1 MPVVKGVISNP
12 DTQVITLGASPLG
25 PITQA
30 EDPTNVVRLYKDP
43 LCEGTQVAQGT
54 VATLSEGIQVT
65 VPPNSVTTFYATQE
79 DAGGPSGCSNGLRYR
94 QVSTPPSVPVF
105 TSIDPAS
112 PANNNFPRLIGSAD
126 PEATVSIY
134 AGAGCGGA
142 AVASGSGEQFGGEG
156 ILVGVADNTET
167 IFSARVT
174 LAGFFTECSGP
185 VEYREI
191 TPPAP
196 AGPEPGGSNG
206 GGGVEAP
213 VATPPA
219 PRLRT
224 VPGGSANDNTP
235 LVTGSAPAAAVV
247 KIFST
252 ADCQGPLA
260 AKGSADDFA
269 AGLPVRVMDNATVVL
284 SALSS
289 AGDKVSK
296 CSDPVVYVEDSLAP
310 RTRITMGP
318 AAKTAKR
325 KAVIR
330 FTDTTGTSPG
340 TVFLCK
346 VDKKKWSQCSSP
358 LKLKKLKPKR
368 HVIRVKAAD
377 PAGNV
382 EIKGAKR
389 AFKVIRRS

>member
-1 MPVVKGVISNP
+1 MAAFALLLLVAPGARADLLTPVLISTNPLSPGASTMPVVKGVISNP

-196 AGPEPGGSNG
+196 AGPEPRWQQWRRRGRGSGRNPARAPFADGPGRLGERQHSFGHGERAGRRRGQDLQHRRLSGPARREGLRRRFRRRPPGARDGQRHGRPLGALQRRRQGLEVLGPGGLRRGLARPRGPGSRW
-206 GGGVEAP
+206 
-213 VATPPA
+213 A
-219 PRLRT
+219 PRR
-224 VPGGSANDNTP
+224 
-235 LVTGSAPAAAVV
+235 
-247 KIFST
+247 
-252 ADCQGPLA
+252 
-260 AKGSADDFA
+260 
-269 AGLPVRVMDNATVVL
+269 R
-284 SALSS
+284 
-289 AGDKVSK
+289 
-296 CSDPVVYVEDSLAP
+296 
-310 RTRITMGP
+310 
-318 AAKTAKR
+318 
-325 KAVIR
+325 
-330 FTDTTGTSPG
+330 
-340 TVFLCK
+340 
-346 VDKKKWSQCSSP
+346 
-358 LKLKKLKPKR
+358 
-368 HVIRVKAAD
+368 
-377 PAGNV
+377 
-382 EIKGAKR
+382 
-389 AFKVIRRS
+389 RRSARR